1 MDLMCDINRVRMKSV
16 SDNDVRAVFLL
27 LDPGNTGFIDASG
40 FIHWIKTGLIVTR
53 ANTSSTVRGP
63 SAESMDR
70 NISNLNTTNLT
81 PDVVPLL
88 KNSVSRKKYS
98 SSVMNAEKR

>member
-1 MDLMCDINRVRMKSV
+1 MKSV

-40 FIHWIKTGLIVTR
+40 FIHWIKTGLIATR
-53 ANTSSTVRGP
+53 VNK
-63 SAESMDR
+63 
-70 NISNLNTTNLT
+70 NT